1 MHACTRSAQ
10 TRVRGLACRRLGWDD
25 HLLPLLV
32 KQNAITAEKAREYSI
47 PPTVTHSSAC
57 SARTRVCLHACV
69 CVCAFWGA
77 EKCRLVRLKFIERVD
92 EKKKND

>member
-1 MHACTRSAQ
+1 MHAREARACLAW
-10 TRVRGLACRRLGWDD
+10 GACRRLGWDD

-57 SARTRVCLHACV
+57 SARMRVGLRMRVRACV
-69 CVCAFWGA
+69 HLGESKSAG
-77 EKCRLVRLKFIERVD
+77 LSG
-92 EKKKND
+92 